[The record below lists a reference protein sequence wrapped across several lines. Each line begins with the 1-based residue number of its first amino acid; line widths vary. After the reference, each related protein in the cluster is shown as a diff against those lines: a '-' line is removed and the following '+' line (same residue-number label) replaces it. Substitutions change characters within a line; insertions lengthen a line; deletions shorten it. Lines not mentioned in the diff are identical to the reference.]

1 MNEFEKMHTP
11 MTDLGAVKRNKRK
24 IVRCEFCKASV
35 SGPYKGIH
43 KETELINGIPTQ
55 CRNNGKA
62 NIHLYMGYGK
72 KKVGDEWVNDTPKEN
87 TFWLVEDPETRLW
100 YNGFGGWTKD
110 PNEAFKMEFK
120 WVADRFARMEKIE
133 KYELTEHEFF
143 SYHGKHVVTVR
154 RG

>member
-1 MNEFEKMHTP
+1 MNYYN
-11 MTDLGAVKRNKRK
+11 LKRK
-24 IVRCEFCKASV
+24 QKKRCPFCNV
-35 SGPYKGIH
+35 DVETPYKGIH
-43 KETELINGIPTQ
+43 KEAELISGIPVQ
-55 CRNNGKA
+55 CRNNGKLNTHIA
-62 NIHLYMGYGK
+62 YGYMK
-72 KKVGDEWVNDTPKEN
+72 EKRGDEWVDGKPKEN
-87 TFWLVEDPETRLW
+87 TYWFVEDPETRLW

-143 SYHGKHVVTVR
+143 DYYGKHVLTVR